1 MILALRLVALVGVAA
16 FVQVSS
22 LAGVEVRSVAP
33 DVVLV
38 VVLLVAW
45 ERGALTGA
53 FAGFLAGLFVDVVT
67 LGNLGVSSLLLT
79 LAGYWAGRYGE
90 TTGAGRRYAPYLAT
104 FVLTVAYGIA
114 GYALHSVLG
123 DGTDASAIFGPL
135 LPTALLNTV
144 IALLLR
150 RLCRAALG
158 VGPRRPEPPLEVES
172 LG

>member
-1 MILALRLVALVGVAA
+1 MILALRLVTLVAISA

-38 VVLLVAW
+38 VVILVAW

-53 FAGFLAGLFVDVVT
+53 FAGFLAGLFVDVAT

-90 TTGAGRRYAPYLAT
+90 TTGSGRRYAPYLAT
-104 FVLTVAYGIA
+104 LVLSVAYGISA
-114 GYALHSVLG
+114 YALHSALG
-123 DGTDASAIFGPL
+123 ESTDASAIFGPL
-135 LPTALLNTV
+135 LPAALVNTV

-158 VGPRRPEPPLEVES
+158 ARLRRREPPLEVES